1 MTTFHANKPL
11 AAIKASNLKKLILV
25 ILLAI
30 VSFSVF
36 SQSAKKIEKKRLKYV
51 KKTEKLYGSNNY
63 ELYEATK
70 KALEIYPDDKSFN
83 YLFSYALYYSRN
95 HRELRNKYTDTELL
109 MKVMSHLDKSKPL
122 PEVSW
127 KSNKFLNVL
136 QDKLFELGKAS
147 YLSGKE
153 EQAKEVFNWMQATY
167 YQSNYKY
174 KYDGSSG
181 YSNSEYNFEA
191 YKNPLYCLANTAE
204 SADYLS
210 LSEKQLIYLQNLVR
224 INPKLFD
231 STYLKTY
238 YKLNPTQS
246 TSSYARSLVKDLNSI
261 EKSQLLYPAKA
272 VFSAAEFH
280 ANDMGKHGLVGHNS
294 IDGTKVVERFRNYGV
309 FGSKAENCSYG
320 YDEPL
325 LILMQLLIDERI
337 ESLGHRKTIL
347 NNTYSKVGVAI
358 RLHKRYGSNAVLDY
372 QE

>member
-1 MTTFHANKPL
+1 M
-11 AAIKASNLKKLILV
+11 KKIILV

-30 VSFSVF
+30 VSFSAF
-36 SQSAKKIEKKRLKYV
+36 SQSAKTMEKKRLKYL

-63 ELYEATK
+63 ELYETSK
-70 KALEIYPDDKSFN
+70 KALEIYPDDKRFN
-83 YLFSYALYYSRN
+83 YLFSYALYYSRK
-95 HRELRNKYTDTELL
+95 HKEIRNKYTDTELL
-109 MKVMSHLDKSKPL
+109 MKVMSHLDKCKPL

-127 KSNKFLNVL
+127 KSKKYLDVL

-153 EQAKEVFNWMQATY
+153 EQVKEVFNWMQATY

-191 YKNPLYCLANTAE
+191 YKNPLYYLANTAE
-204 SADYLS
+204 SADYLT

-246 TSSYARSLVKDLNSI
+246 TSSYAHSLVKDLNSI
-261 EKSQLLYPAKA
+261 AGSQLLYPSKA
-272 VFSAAEFH
+272 IFNAAEFH
-280 ANDMGKHGLVGHNS
+280 ANDMGKHGLIGHKS
-294 IDGTKVVERFRNYGV
+294 IDGTMANVRLRNYGV
-309 FGSKAENCSYG
+309 SGSIAENCSYG

-358 RLHKRYGSNAVLDY
+358 RPHKIYKSSAVLDY